1 MNDYVCLQWSFI
13 SNFINLGNKNRSSFH
28 DSIMEEGLKITL
40 ALRYVNVDILSQY
53 TKL

>member
-13 SNFINLGNKNRSSFH
+13 SHFTNLGNKNRSSFH